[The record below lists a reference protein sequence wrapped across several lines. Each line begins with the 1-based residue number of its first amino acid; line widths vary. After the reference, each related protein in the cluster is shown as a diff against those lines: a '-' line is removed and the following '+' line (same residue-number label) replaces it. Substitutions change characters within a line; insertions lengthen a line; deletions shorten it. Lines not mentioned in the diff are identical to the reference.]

1 MYFIL
6 DRIMGT
12 KQIFPSSNPNDIK
25 SRFPETDLIIT
36 NNKIHAFVSARVK
49 DVGFIILY
57 ENAVTRMWQ
66 DYDLV
71 LINFAATLL
80 EYELNK

>member
-1 MYFIL
+1 
-6 DRIMGT
+6 MGE

-71 LINFAATLL
+71 FINFAATLL